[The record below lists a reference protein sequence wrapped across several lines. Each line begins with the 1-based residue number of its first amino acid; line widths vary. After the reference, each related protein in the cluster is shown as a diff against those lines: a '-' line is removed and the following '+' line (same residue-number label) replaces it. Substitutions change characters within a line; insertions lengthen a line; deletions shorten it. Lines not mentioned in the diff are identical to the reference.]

1 LNFDLSQG
9 EWVQCFLERGPLK
22 TLVDRWAKL
31 SATRTEAAGEPALR
45 LNFDLSQGEWVQC
58 FLEVKENFKSYT
70 RVQFLFMGEG
80 SNNTLEFKVVD
91 LDGTNVGID
100 WPQRTGK
107 TGWTVV
113 DLPLADL
120 LYLYG
125 GDPSLDWRH
134 VRRIS
139 FAVSKRRGD
148 QGGRGRVTIRGIKFS

>member
-1 LNFDLSQG
+1 MVDRGAKLNAASSEAVGERAIRLNYDLSRG
-9 EWVQCFLERGPLK
+9 EW
-22 TLVDRWAKL
+22 A
-31 SATRTEAAGEPALR
+31 
-45 LNFDLSQGEWVQC
+45 QC
-58 FLEVKENFKSYT
+58 FLEVKEDFRSFS
-70 RVQFLFMGEG
+70 RVQFLFMGDG

-91 LDGTNVGID
+91 LDGTNVGVD

-125 GDPSLDWRH
+125 GDPLLDWRH